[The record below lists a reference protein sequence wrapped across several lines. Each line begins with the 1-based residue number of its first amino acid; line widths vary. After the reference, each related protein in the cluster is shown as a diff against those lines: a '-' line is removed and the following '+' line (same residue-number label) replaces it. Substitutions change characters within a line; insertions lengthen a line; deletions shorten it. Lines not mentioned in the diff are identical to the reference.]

1 MFFHVCRFLFGL
13 FKSPFLNSLE
23 PCIYLSYFKPYLKP
37 AQKKPLLVVELEELS
52 NICRACCCLCCRLCE
67 NDRINYSLGLPGWN
81 YVQIHKI
88 EGKWLSGTEIHCK
101 VLHLNFSCDL
111 LRRVLG
117 TIFGLGFKEEIL
129 LTYPMKNT
137 CWNQK
142 PSGTHSI
149 LIFEHGWDKS

>member
-52 NICRACCCLCCRLCE
+52 NICRACRCLCCRLCE

-101 VLHLNFSCDL
+101 VLHLNFFMWSAAKSARNNLWTWLQGRDSIN
-111 LRRVLG
+111 VSY
-117 TIFGLGFKEEIL
+117 EEHML
-129 LTYPMKNT
+129 KSEAFRNT
-137 CWNQK
+137 
-142 PSGTHSI
+142 
-149 LIFEHGWDKS
+149 